1 MVKSPCVNICTMKKG
16 VCVGCDRTS
25 EEITNWLKYSDKKKK
40 EILRKILDRTS
51 DEEYYGF
58 PY

>member
-1 MVKSPCVNICTMKKG
+1 MKKG